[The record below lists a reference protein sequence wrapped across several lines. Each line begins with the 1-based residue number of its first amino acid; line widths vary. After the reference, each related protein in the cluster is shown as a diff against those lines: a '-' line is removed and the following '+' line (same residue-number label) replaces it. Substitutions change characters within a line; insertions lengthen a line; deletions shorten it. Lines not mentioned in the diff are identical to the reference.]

1 VESPAHAQ
9 CRPENLKAELPVFRF
24 SFFFR
29 SMDGEEN
36 HATKQER
43 AMLAL
48 DRIAGGFQE
57 RYPEHLLTI
66 DSHTQG
72 EPTRLLVGG
81 VGCLPGETMLAK
93 RTYFESQHDK
103 VRKLLTREPRG
114 HRGIMAAVVT
124 EPVSPAGAFGLFYM
138 DARRYPYL
146 CGHAT
151 IGAVASLVETGALSA
166 PEGESVI
173 TVDTP
178 SGPMAAHTHVEA
190 GRVVSVAIDMVPS
203 FVFDTGLTVTVP
215 GYDRLPVDLV
225 CVGGFFAMVAAR
237 AVGFAPAAA
246 HSHELVPLGMAVIE
260 AANRAFTVHHPER
273 PEVTSVD
280 VTEFYEEGPRGDTGR
295 GLVVYGESH
304 MDRSPCGTGTAA
316 KMTLLHHRGVLQ
328 PGQVYHNQSPLG
340 TVFEGRIVDT
350 VKIGPFDGIVAQIRG
365 NAQITGHHQF
375 VRAPH
380 DPFPEGFLL

>member
-1 VESPAHAQ
+1 
-9 CRPENLKAELPVFRF
+9 
-24 SFFFR
+24 
-29 SMDGEEN
+29 
-36 HATKQER
+36 
-43 AMLAL
+43 MLEL
-48 DRIAGGFQE
+48 DRIAEGFIK
-57 RYPEHLLTI
+57 RYPKRLLTI

-81 VGCLPGETMLAK
+81 LTRLPGETMLAK
-93 RTYFESQHDK
+93 RTYFESHHDA
-103 VRKLLTREPRG
+103 VRKQLTREPRG

-124 EPVSPAGAFGLFYM
+124 EPVSPAGDFGLFYM

-151 IGAVASLVETGALSA
+151 IGAVASLVAAGALSA

-178 SGPMAAHTHVEA
+178 SGPMAAHTLVQA

-203 FVFDTGLTVTVP
+203 FVFDTDLAVTVP

-237 AVGFAPAAA
+237 ALGLAPTAAN
-246 HSHELVPLGMAVIE
+246 SHKLVPLGMAVIE
-260 AANRAFTVHHPER
+260 AANRAFTVLHPQR
-273 PEVTSVD
+273 PEVASVD
-280 VTEFYEEGPRGDTGR
+280 VTEFYEEGHHEEGRQGSTGR
-295 GLVVYGESH
+295 GLVVYGEFH

-316 KMTLLHHRGVLQ
+316 KMTLLHHRGALE
-328 PGQVYHNQSPLG
+328 PGEVYRNRSPLG

-375 VRAPH
+375 VLDPH
-380 DPFPEGFLL
+380 DPFPEGYLL